1 MIETRGFKVFRFF
14 GLAFLSLV
22 VVVPLYVVLT
32 TSIKP
37 LADVQG
43 LFTWIPTRV
52 TLEPYVQIW
61 QNKNKNTLL

>member
-32 TSIKP
+32 TS
-37 LADVQG
+37 
-43 LFTWIPTRV
+43 
-52 TLEPYVQIW
+52 
-61 QNKNKNTLL
+61 